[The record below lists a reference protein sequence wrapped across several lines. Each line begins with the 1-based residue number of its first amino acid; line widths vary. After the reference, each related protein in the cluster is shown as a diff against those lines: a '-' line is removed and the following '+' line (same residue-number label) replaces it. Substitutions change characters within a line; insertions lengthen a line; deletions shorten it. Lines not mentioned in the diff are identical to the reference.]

1 MNDVSYI
8 VDIIFDCVSILWE
21 SQNRPATTRLPFVAP
36 FASLIVTYSPTLA
49 GALSLWHTSDAKTR
63 ESAVFIATE
72 EAMAKKS
79 LVKASELVEHV
90 IFV

>member
-1 MNDVSYI
+1 MFQFYGSPKTD
-8 VDIIFDCVSILWE
+8 
-21 SQNRPATTRLPFVAP
+21 LPLLGSHFVAP
-36 FASLIVTYSPTLA
+36 FVSLIVTYSPTLA

-63 ESAVFIATE
+63 KSAVFIATE